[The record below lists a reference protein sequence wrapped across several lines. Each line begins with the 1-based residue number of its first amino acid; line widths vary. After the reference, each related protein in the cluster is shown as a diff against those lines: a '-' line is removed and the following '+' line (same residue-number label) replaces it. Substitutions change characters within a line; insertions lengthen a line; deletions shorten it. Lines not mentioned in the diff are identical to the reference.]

1 MDIAVIAVGSRG
13 DVQPPAA
20 LARGLA
26 QRGHKVRFIAPSE
39 FAFLMEGLPVEFCG
53 LSGDVRQI
61 LATTVSGDQNPVA
74 ILRDLVNGYREVA
87 TLWAAQA
94 REYARAAGLLI
105 GIGAASLGAAVMGE
119 ALRIPSIVGF
129 AVPVIP
135 TAAFPSPAFPVRLP
149 RYTNRLQH
157 ALAFHMLWQFARPIG
172 NRICQELFGEVLP
185 SCRGPWQLLGRATGP
200 VLIAVSPSVI
210 PQPSDWTGRAE
221 LTGYWFLDAPAW
233 QPPRGLSDFL
243 QAGSPPIY
251 VGFGS
256 MTMPRPA
263 QMLQTITSAIERVGC
278 RAIVS
283 AGWAG
288 LNPQALS
295 SAIHAI
301 DEVPHDWLFPRVA
314 SVVHHGGA
322 GTTAAALRAGKPSVV
337 VPFFSD
343 QPFWGRRLETLG
355 VGAATIPHSRLSA
368 DELAWAIE
376 RSVRMPAMRA
386 AATRIGAAIRGE
398 NGIGLAVD
406 RIEQALHARQ
416 RQTRAAT
423 VAVGAL
429 TAEA

>member
-20 LARGLA
+20 FALGLA
-26 QRGHKVRFIAPSE
+26 QRGHNVRFIAPSE
-39 FAFLMEGLPVEFCG
+39 FAFLVEGFPVEFCG
-53 LSGDVRQI
+53 LSGDMRQMM
-61 LATTVSGDQNPVA
+61 ANTVAGDQNPVA
-74 ILRDLVNGYREVA
+74 ILRDLVNGYSEVA

-94 REYARAAGLLI
+94 REHARAADLLI

-119 ALRIPSIVGF
+119 ALGIPFVVGF

-135 TAAFPSPAFPVRLP
+135 TAAFPSPAFSLYLP
-149 RYTNRLQH
+149 RCTNRLQH

-172 NRICQELFGEVLP
+172 NRICRELFGETLSWRRP
-185 SCRGPWQLLGRATGP
+185 SEALAGAAGP

-210 PQPSDWTGRAE
+210 PQPEDWTGRAE
-221 LTGYWFLDAPAW
+221 LTGYWFLDSKAW
-233 QPPRGLSDFL
+233 QPPRSLSDFL

-256 MTMPRPA
+256 MTMPKPA
-263 QMLQTITSAIERVGC
+263 QMLQTIMSAIARTGC

-288 LNPQALS
+288 LNPQTVS
-295 SAIHAI
+295 SAIFAV
-301 DEVPHDWLFPRVA
+301 DDVPHDWLFPHVA

-355 VGAATIPHSRLSA
+355 AGAATIPHSRLSA

-398 NGIGLAVD
+398 NGIALAVD

-423 VAVGAL
+423 VAVGGL